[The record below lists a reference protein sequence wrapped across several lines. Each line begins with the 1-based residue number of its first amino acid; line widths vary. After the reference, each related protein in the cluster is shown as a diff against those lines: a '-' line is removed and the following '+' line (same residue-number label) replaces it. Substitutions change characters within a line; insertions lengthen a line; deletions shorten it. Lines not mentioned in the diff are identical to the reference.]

1 MTLSIL
7 QLDSEKRRFR
17 LNAQARNVYFWRK
30 STMVYLSIGSNLGDR
45 LLHLQLA
52 LGMITYRIG
61 EVKLISSIVETPS
74 WGFEGEAFY
83 NACLGVETNLPPN
96 EVLAHLLA
104 IEEFLGRKRN
114 QQKGYQS
121 RTIDLDILLYD
132 DLVLNTETL
141 TLPHPRMHER
151 NFVLAPLTEIA
162 PDSKHPIK
170 NITSRELFEIS
181 EDKTTA
187 HRVETP
193 LLHVKK
199 LNHIAIEGN
208 IGAGKT
214 TFAQW
219 LNKALGG
226 RLLLENFYDN
236 PYLEDFYRDPEKY
249 ALAVEK
255 AFLNDRVQQQKLFFN
270 TQKPLPVIADYC
282 LEKSLLFAQ
291 QNLKKED
298 VTVYHREFKK
308 MVATL
313 PQPDVVFFLEQS
325 ITELQNNIKKRGRDF
340 EQNIEKDYLEKIEQG
355 YNQWQSETNLKRI
368 NFSLNGGD
376 INQDSKVLYRFL
388 MDLFRL

>member
-7 QLDSEKRRFR
+7 QLGSEKRRFR

-74 WGFEGEAFY
+74 WGFQGEAFY

-114 QQKGYQS
+114 HQKGYQS

-132 DLVLNTETL
+132 DLVLKTETL

-151 NFVLAPLTEIA
+151 NFVLNPLTEIA

-170 NITSRELFEIS
+170 NITSRELLEIS
-181 EDKTTA
+181 EDKTIV

-193 LLHVKK
+193 LLRVKK
-199 LNHIAIEGN
+199 LNHLAIEGN

-236 PYLEDFYRDPEKY
+236 PYLED
-249 ALAVEK
+249 
-255 AFLNDRVQQQKLFFN
+255 
-270 TQKPLPVIADYC
+270 LP
-282 LEKSLLFAQ
+282 
-291 QNLKKED
+291 
-298 VTVYHREFKK
+298 
-308 MVATL
+308 
-313 PQPDVVFFLEQS
+313 
-325 ITELQNNIKKRGRDF
+325 
-340 EQNIEKDYLEKIEQG
+340 
-355 YNQWQSETNLKRI
+355 
-368 NFSLNGGD
+368 
-376 INQDSKVLYRFL
+376 
-388 MDLFRL
+388 